1 MSDYRVNLDVFAG
14 PLDLLMYLI
23 RKDEV
28 DIYDIQIA
36 DITAQYI
43 SYIEMMKDLDIDL
56 AGDFL
61 VMAATLMQIKSAMLL
76 PKDDLEQLDSDD
88 LSDPRTELI
97 RQLLEYKKF
106 KDASNLLADAVGE
119 QNMRFTRPSTI
130 VDRLKPDAEPEI
142 DLDQVSVWD
151 LLEAF
156 DTIMKAT
163 GSYQDIS
170 HIKDDTPIDLYQ
182 IEILDGLQKNGPMTL
197 ERVFESI
204 NNRAIMIGMFLALLE
219 LVREGL
225 VSAQQDASLKAIYLK
240 PLTDE
245 PAEQVVQKAIIT
257 AEDQLE
263 EETTG
268 QTVAHVAQQPAIAIT
283 ELLPKSKSAS
293 APDTQPQPNIPIA
306 ELPPKTLKTAPTDEF
321 EKITQNEDS
330 QKQTTD

>member
-1 MSDYRVNLDVFAG
+1 
-14 PLDLLMYLI
+14 MYLI

-36 DITAQYI
+36 DITEQYI
-43 SYIEMMKDLDIDL
+43 RYIEMMTSLDMDL

-76 PKDDLEQLDSDD
+76 PKDDLENLDSDD

-106 KDASNLLADAVGE
+106 KDASNFLSDAAE
-119 QNMRFTRPSTI
+119 QQNMRFTRPSTI
-130 VDRLKPDAEPEI
+130 VDRLKPNTEPEI
-142 DLDQVSVWD
+142 DIDQVSIWD

-156 DTIMKAT
+156 DNIMKAT

-182 IEILDGLQKNGPMTL
+182 IEILDQLQKDGSMTL
-197 ERVFESI
+197 ERVFEGKKS
-204 NNRAIMIGMFLALLE
+204 RVVMIGMFLALLE

-225 VSAQQDASLKAIYLK
+225 ISAQQDASSESIYLK

-257 AEDQLE
+257 VAEAE
-263 EETTG
+263 AE
-268 QTVAHVAQQPAIAIT
+268 VAQATKEVQQQQPPVAIV
-283 ELLPKSKSAS
+283 ELPPKTKPA
-293 APDTQPQPNIPIA
+293 AETKPLPNIPIA
-306 ELPPKTLKTAPTDEF
+306 ELPPKTKKTHTNAF
-321 EKITQNEDS
+321 EKITPTQDFE
-330 QKQTTD
+330 QQTSD